1 MNRYITMNKII
12 FVLFQGAGTNL
23 KSWNEYTE
31 SKFLDK
37 LKELGKIYT
46 YQDKIN
52 NILHYDKNNP
62 EYKDYDSDIDI
73 NLPYVKVN
81 SHIKMV
87 YNDLKKKYKNLKK
100 YKLILICWSA
110 GAYLGLYFAQ
120 IYSSLC
126 KFVIL
131 LDPALYTPNNM
142 KFIQ

>member
-1 MNRYITMNKII
+1 MII

-37 LKELGKIYT
+37 LKELGNIYT

-52 NILHYDKNNP
+52 NIWHYDKKNP

-73 NLPYVKVN
+73 NLSYVKVN

-87 YNDLKKKYKNLKK
+87 HNDLKKKYKNLKK
-100 YKLILICWSA
+100 YKLIPIC
-110 GAYLGLYFAQ
+110 
-120 IYSSLC
+120 
-126 KFVIL
+126 
-131 LDPALYTPNNM
+131 
-142 KFIQ
+142 